1 MTDLEGT
8 LRALGIGRQYK
19 GHAIAVHAVEL
30 ALEDADRLVCVRS
43 GILMPLGEMLQRD
56 WRALERNL
64 RTAACRAW
72 EVNPTLM
79 EKIAGYPLQKA
90 PTTTE
95 FLEML
100 VNYCEKDD
108 SMQEH
113 VLPM

>member
-1 MTDLEGT
+1 MADLEGM

-43 GILMPLGEMLQRD
+43 GILMPLGERLHRD

-108 SMQEH
+108 RMQDH